1 MAGDLDNAGP
11 TYATLAE
18 SGAVATTRA
27 VRDGHTGSD
36 TEAALT
42 RLPDAGDRK
51 QHTGAAACY
60 SLSGGSA

>member
-1 MAGDLDNAGP
+1 MAGDPDNADP

-18 SGAVATTRA
+18 SGTVATTRA
-27 VRDGHTGSD
+27 VRDRYTGSN

-42 RLPDAGDRK
+42 RLPDAGDRR